1 MAKTTIVTGMLLT
14 VLGVV
19 FYAAAFQLGA
29 ANRSTTALIPSFVGV
44 PLILLGWGALIK
56 PTLRKHFIHVAVMLA
71 LLGFLAS
78 FGRLAT
84 VMVRTPNFGPA
95 VIANM
100 IMSAICITYVI
111 LSVRSF
117 VAARRAREEAV

>member
-14 VLGVV
+14 LLGVV

-29 ANRSTTALIPSFVGV
+29 TSRSATALIPSFVGV
-44 PLILLGWGALIK
+44 PLILLGYGAVIK
-56 PTLRKHFIHVAVMLA
+56 PTLRKHFIHVAVVLA

-78 FGRLAT
+78 FGRLT
-84 VMVRTPNFGPA
+84 MVMVREPNFGPA

-111 LSVRSF
+111 LAIRSF
-117 VAARRAREEAV
+117 VEARRARDVS

>member
-14 VLGVV
+14 LLGVV

-29 ANRSTTALIPSFVGV
+29 TSRSATALIPSFVGV
-44 PLILLGWGALIK
+44 PLILLGYGAVIK
-56 PTLRKHFIHVAVMLA
+56 PTLRKHFIHVAVVLA

-78 FGRLAT
+78 FGRLAM
-84 VMVRTPNFGPA
+84 VMVREPNFGPA

-111 LSVRSF
+111 LAIRSF
-117 VAARRAREEAV
+117 VEARRARDVS

>member
-14 VLGVV
+14 LLGVV

-29 ANRSTTALIPSFVGV
+29 TSRSATALIPSFVGV
-44 PLILLGWGALIK
+44 PLILLGYGAVIK
-56 PTLRKHFIHVAVMLA
+56 PTLRKHFIHVAVVLA

-78 FGRLAT
+78 FGRLT
-84 VMVRTPNFGPA
+84 MVMVREPNFGPA

-111 LSVRSF
+111 LAIRSF
-117 VAARRAREEAV
+117 VEARRAREVS

>member
-14 VLGVV
+14 LLGVV

-29 ANRSTTALIPSFVGV
+29 TSRSATALIPSFVGV
-44 PLILLGWGALIK
+44 PLILLGYGAVIK
-56 PTLRKHFIHVAVMLA
+56 PTLRKHFIHVAVVLA

-78 FGRLAT
+78 FGRLT
-84 VMVRTPNFGPA
+84 MVMVREPNFGPA

-111 LSVRSF
+111 LAVRSF
-117 VAARRAREEAV
+117 IEARRAREVS